1 MTNDEAMS
9 YAVVALYRAMK
20 LGLVSPRGNE
30 SDVCSLFAG
39 EVLATMDEYTEFEA
53 VQRARALWE
62 G

>member
-39 EVLATMDEYTEFEA
+39 
-53 VQRARALWE
+53 
-62 G
+62 